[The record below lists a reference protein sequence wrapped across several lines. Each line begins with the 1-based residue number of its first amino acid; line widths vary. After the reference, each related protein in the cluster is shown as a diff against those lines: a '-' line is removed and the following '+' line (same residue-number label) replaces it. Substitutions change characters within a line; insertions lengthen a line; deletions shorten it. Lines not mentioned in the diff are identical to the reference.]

1 MDLKPLI
8 REIDDFPIPGISFKD
23 ITTLLKD
30 PQGMIATIDQ
40 LAEKLSEAQVNPDY
54 IVGVES
60 RGFIFGATLAYKL
73 GLGFVLVR
81 KPKKLPAAVYAVE
94 YALEYGSDRLE
105 IHQDALPPGS
115 RAVIIDDLLATGG
128 TAAATGELIQK
139 TGAVLAGFGFII
151 ELVDLSGRK
160 RLPEVPVIS
169 LVKYSE
175 Q

>member
-30 PQGMIATIDQ
+30 PQGMTAAIDQ
-40 LAEKLSEAQVNPDY
+40 LAKKLSETQVNPDY

-115 RAVIIDDLLATGG
+115 RAVVIDDLLATGG

-151 ELVDLSGRK
+151 ELVDLPGRK

-169 LVKYSE
+169 LVQYSE